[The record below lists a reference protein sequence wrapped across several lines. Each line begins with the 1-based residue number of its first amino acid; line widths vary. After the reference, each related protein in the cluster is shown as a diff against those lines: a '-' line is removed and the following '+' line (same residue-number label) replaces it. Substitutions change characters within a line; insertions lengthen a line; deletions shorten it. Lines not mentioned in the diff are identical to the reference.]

1 MKRILASIAVLA
13 ILGIG
18 IAVWAHARS
27 SAKDSSGDVQTV
39 RVERGTVALTVSAD
53 GVVKPLTTVSVKS
66 YAGGRVDVLAVDV
79 GDVVHKGDLI
89 AKIDPT
95 ESYTSYEQARADL
108 TKAQADL
115 SQAREQA
122 KAQLTLTQASI
133 TQAGADL
140 ARAQAQLR
148 QASKQ
153 ATAQPAL
160 TQASIAQAEAAY
172 QAALKDLQRL
182 REASHPQDRAQA
194 RAALDKAVAN
204 LDVAEKGLAR
214 AQRLK
219 SQGYVAQS
227 DVDSALNQR
236 DLAKAE
242 LASAQ
247 ERWDTLTQEQAA
259 DLEAAQAKVAQAQAA
274 LDAARANAVQD
285 ELRKGELEAAQATV
299 LQAQAGLDKARADAA
314 QDEVKRASMIGAQAG
329 VTRAQVG
336 EESARTV
343 LGYTTITAPRDGV
356 ILQKYVEEG
365 TIVTSGRSSVTQG
378 TDIVL
383 LGDISR
389 MFVEVSLDEADA
401 GSVRVGQA
409 TEISVDAFSNESLRG
424 KVTRIDPQAVTEQ
437 NITTILVTV
446 EIENPDPRLKPG
458 MTASCTFLVDRV
470 DDTLYLPSRAV
481 QQSSN
486 GNFVIVPKGKETIT
500 VPVEIGLVGDD
511 RTEILEGLN
520 EGAEVVLPSLVGGS
534 QQSSGQTPP
543 SGPPPPPGGVGSF
556 FRGGG

>member
-1 MKRILASIAVLA
+1 MKRMLVPVAVLLV
-13 ILGIG
+13 LGTG
-18 IAVWAHARS
+18 IALWARARS
-27 SAKDSSGDVQTV
+27 NAKDNSSSIQTV

-53 GVVKPLTTVSVKS
+53 GVLKPLTTVSVKS

-79 GDVVHKGDLI
+79 GAVVHKGDLI

-95 ESYTSYEQARADL
+95 ESFTSYEQARADL
-108 TKAQADL
+108 TKAQAAFN
-115 SQAREQA
+115 QAAKQA
-122 KAQLTLTQASI
+122 KAQ
-133 TQAGADL
+133 
-140 ARAQAQLR
+140 
-148 QASKQ
+148 
-153 ATAQPAL
+153 PAM
-160 TQASIAQAEAAY
+160 TQASIAQADAAY
-172 QAALKDLQRL
+172 QAASKDLERL

-204 LDVAEKGLAR
+204 LDISEKELAR

-219 SQGYVAQS
+219 SQGYVPQS

-259 DLEAAQAKVAQAQAA
+259 DLDAAQAKVAQARAA
-274 LDAARANAVQD
+274 LDSARANAVQD
-285 ELRKGELEAAQATV
+285 ELRRGDLEAARAT
-299 LQAQAGLDKARADAA
+299 LAQAQAGLDKALADAI
-314 QDEVKRASMIGAQAG
+314 QDDIQRANVTSARAG
-329 VTRAQVG
+329 VTRATVG

-356 ILQKYVEEG
+356 ILEKYVEEG
-365 TIVTSGRSSVTQG
+365 TIVTSGRSSITQG

-409 TEISVDAFSNESLRG
+409 TDISVDAFPDDPFRG

-446 EIENPDPRLKPG
+446 EIENPDARLKPG
-458 MTASCTFLVDRV
+458 MTASCDFLVDRV

-481 QQSSN
+481 QQSGQSY
-486 GNFVIVPKGKETIT
+486 FVTILQGKET
-500 VPVEIGLVGDD
+500 VSAPVAIGLVGND
-511 RTEILEGLN
+511 RTEILEGLR
-520 EGAEVVLPSLVGGS
+520 EGAQVVLPDLLGGS
-534 QQSSGQTPP
+534 PASGGQTR

-556 FRGGG
+556 FRNSR